1 MPYTDHI
8 EQAKDPVTCAVLT
21 ISDTRTE
28 ADDKSGKIIKEL
40 VEAAGHSIAF
50 YRVVKDEAARSS
62 NKSPKKANATSSS
75 PMAAPALPRATP
87 PMKPSQASSKNASTD
102 LAKYFAFSPGKTS
115 ARAPC
120 SRAP

>member
-28 ADDKSGKIIKEL
+28 VDDKSGKIIKEL

-50 YRVVKDEAARSS
+50 YRVVKDEADQI
-62 NKSPKKANATSSS
+62 
-75 PMAAPALPRATP
+75 RATHQTNRRKRRMP
-87 PMKPSQASSKNASTD
+87 RHPHQRRHRHCRTRHH
-102 LAKYFAFSPGKTS
+102 L
-115 ARAPC
+115 
-120 SRAP
+120 